1 MSVCLPKARSTLIGV
16 RGRRNWS
23 KEADNGSHV
32 EEIDETRWSW
42 RTNFISSSHIL
53 GMYSTWMQTEWNY
66 FRWIDKD
73 VWITFSAGATE
84 NLSRWEQ
91 PHEKTVAWSYDVE
104 GHALKCVERRC
115 ELANKKVMQLYK
127 DSSLCVDDHHFKKD
141 HKFAHKLSWNA
152 CIRNELGDQT
162 FYGLPTN
169 LHEQS
174 QDGQELVTDGE
185 QDWSHTF
192 ITQVTTDN
200 IVMWLTRLN
209 IADWFFFFETQTSG
223 DLEDSKS
230 NSGGLLCFFGSRP
243 FVALSCMCKK
253 QTSISHSSGESEII
267 SSSAGLR
274 MDGLLALDLWDTV
287 IEVLRSRRD
296 KTK

>member
-1 MSVCLPKARSTLIGV
+1 MILTNQLHFFITYSWNVLNVNANRMKLFSMNWQRCLNHVFCWS
-16 RGRRNWS
+16 NW
-23 KEADNGSHV
+23 K
-32 EEIDETRWSW
+32 
-42 RTNFISSSHIL
+42 FITV
-53 GMYSTWMQTEWNY
+53 GT
-66 FRWIDKD
+66 
-73 VWITFSAGATE
+73 A
-84 NLSRWEQ
+84 SRK
-91 PHEKTVAWSYDVE
+91 KTVAWSYDVE

-209 IADWFFFFETQTSG
+209 IADWFFFFRNSNIWRPWGLEIKLGWTIMFLRKPTICRPQLHVQETNVNIPQFWIIW
-223 DLEDSKS
+223 
-230 NSGGLLCFFGSRP
+230 NHFFECWIAHGWTACSRSLGHGSWSVT
-243 FVALSCMCKK
+243 FKK
-253 QTSISHSSGESEII
+253 
-267 SSSAGLR
+267 
-274 MDGLLALDLWDTV
+274 
-287 IEVLRSRRD
+287 D